1 MRRCLLIILASSAVA
16 NAAPTGD
23 YSGYITNEINNL
35 VLSGVPVLLPIGN
48 QLLTWIGVTM
58 LVIYSMRWMAH
69 SASRHHPE
77 FPFGE
82 LMHFFGLFLVAEM
95 MLRYYDI
102 PLGIIGGLSVHQAL
116 PKLAQDLAGRISI
129 ASLGTV
135 ISRIA
140 AVVSGTETPSYWNP
154 LRVLIYLGVLLDMG
168 IIQAVLFGLT
178 ILGFVAVGIGSVV
191 GPLFIPFLVVP
202 RLNWLFWNWF
212 SFVLQY
218 SFYQVIANCLVFVW
232 ANVLIHFIDKEIN
245 ADYSLAHFLVLI
257 PALAILNFGM
267 FFTILK
273 ITHFVSDLFKGTA
286 GAGAG
291 FSSAVGSAVKGAF
304 A

>member
-35 VLSGVPVLLPIGN
+35 VLSGIPVLLPIGN
-48 QLLTWIGVTM
+48 QLLTWIGITM

-102 PLGIIGGLSVHQAL
+102 PLGIVGGLSVHQAL

-202 RLNWLFWNWF
+202 RLSWLFWNWF

-232 ANVLIHFIDKEIN
+232 TNVLIHFIDKEIN
-245 ADYSLAHFLVLI
+245 GDYSLAHFLVLI

-291 FSSAVGSAVKGAF
+291 FSSAVGAAVKGAF